1 MTEDGARRWTQP
13 LITASIAAI
22 ITANTMIG
30 PLLVGIAGDLGV
42 SVGQAGLLAAVTALP
57 QGLGSPVAGLLSDR
71 FGRRPLIVLSLAGL
85 GALSLA
91 AAAAPTFSALVVIR
105 FAAGMVGSLAPTA
118 LMASI
123 GEIFPAAR
131 VARAMGWFNMGFS
144 AAAIAGVP
152 AMAAIAGAL
161 GWRWAFAAIGAVLV
175 LAAVGIRLGFP
186 VLPPRA
192 VAGSVLATYRA
203 LWSVRGLASILGA
216 NLVERSLFV
225 MVTIYLPPFLML
237 TYGLTA
243 ADVAPAIVVV
253 ALGSVGGNLLGGWLG
268 DRFHRLAIF
277 VLAQLTAGVLGL
289 AAFGAG
295 LALPLT
301 VVLGALLMLANAAS
315 RPAFLAYATDLVPSA
330 RGALFGLVALSNQT
344 GFIVGS
350 VVGAAVIGGERR
362 AGLAIAAAGLGALA
376 ALLAL
381 PLLRRPAR

>member
-1 MTEDGARRWTQP
+1 MTDDGPRPWTQP

-30 PLLVGIAGDLGV
+30 PLLVGIADDLGV

-57 QGLGSPVAGLLSDR
+57 QGLGSPVAGILSDR

-91 AAAAPTFSALVVIR
+91 AAAAPTFAMLAAIR
-105 FAAGMVGSLAPTA
+105 FGAGMVGSLAPTG

-123 GEIFPAAR
+123 GEIFPAPR

-152 AMAAIAGAL
+152 LMAAIGGAL
-161 GWRWAFAAIGAVLV
+161 GWRWAFVAIGGVLL
-175 LAAVGIRLGFP
+175 LAALGTRLGFP
-186 VLPPRA
+186 SLPPGA
-192 VAGSVLATYRA
+192 APSGVLATYRA
-203 LWSVRGLASILGA
+203 LWRVRGLPSILGA

-237 TYGLTA
+237 GYGLTA

-253 ALGSVGGNLLGGWLG
+253 ALGSVGGNVLGGWLG
-268 DRFHRLAIF
+268 DRFHRLGIF
-277 VLAQLTAGVLGL
+277 VLAQLAAGLLGL
-289 AAFGAG
+289 AVFGAG

-301 VVLGALLMLANAAS
+301 VALAALLTLANAAS
-315 RPAFLAYATDLVPSA
+315 RPAFLAYATDLAPA
-330 RGALFGLVALSNQT
+330 GRGALFGLVALTNQT

-350 VVGAAVIGGERR
+350 VVGAAVIGGQRR
-362 AGLAIAAAGLGALA
+362 AGLALAAAGLGTFA
-376 ALLAL
+376 AVLAL
-381 PLLRRPAR
+381 PLLRRATR

>member
-1 MTEDGARRWTQP
+1 MTEDGPRPWTQP

-30 PLLVGIAGDLGV
+30 PLLVGIAADLGV
-42 SVGQAGLLAAVTALP
+42 TVGQAGLLAAVTALP
-57 QGLGSPVAGLLSDR
+57 QGLGSPVAGILSDR

-91 AAAAPTFSALVVIR
+91 AAAAPTFAALAVIR
-105 FAAGMVGSLAPTA
+105 FAAGMVGSLAPTG

-152 AMAAIAGAL
+152 LMAAIAGAL
-161 GWRWAFAAIGAVLV
+161 GWRWAFVAIGGVLL
-175 LAAVGIRLGFP
+175 LAALATRLGFP
-186 VLPPRA
+186 SLSPGAAP
-192 VAGSVLATYRA
+192 GSVLATYRA
-203 LWSVRGLASILGA
+203 LWQVRGLPSILGA

-225 MVTIYLPPFLML
+225 MVTIYFPPFLML
-237 TYGLTA
+237 GYGLTA

-253 ALGSVGGNLLGGWLG
+253 ALGSVGGNVLGGWLG
-268 DRFHRLAIF
+268 DRVHRLGVF
-277 VLAQLTAGVLGL
+277 VLAQLMAGLLGL
-289 AAFGAG
+289 AVFGAG

-301 VVLGALLMLANAAS
+301 VTLAALLTLANAAS
-315 RPAFLAYATDLVPSA
+315 RPAFLAYATELVPTG
-330 RGALFGLVALSNQT
+330 RGALFGLVALTNQT

-362 AGLAIAAAGLGALA
+362 AGLALAAAGLGTLA
-376 ALLAL
+376 AALAL

>member
-1 MTEDGARRWTQP
+1 MDDHPPRWTQP

-30 PLLVGIAGDLGV
+30 PLLVGIASDLGV

-91 AAAAPTFSALVVIR
+91 AAAAPSFAVLAVIR
-105 FAAGMVGSLAPTA
+105 FAAGMVGSLAPTGF
-118 LMASI
+118 MASI

-144 AAAIAGVP
+144 LAAIAGVP
-152 AMAAIAGAL
+152 LMAAIGGTL
-161 GWRWAFAAIGAVLV
+161 GWRWAFGAIGGVLL
-175 LAAVGIRLGFP
+175 LAALGTRLGFP
-186 VLPPRA
+186 ALPPGA
-192 VAGSVLATYRA
+192 APSSVLATYRA
-203 LWSVRGLASILGA
+203 LWSVRGLSSILAA

-225 MVTIYLPPFLML
+225 LVTIYLPPFLML
-237 TYGLTA
+237 AYGLTA
-243 ADVAPAIVVV
+243 AEVAPAIVVV

-277 VLAQLTAGVLGL
+277 VLAQLTAGLLGL
-289 AAFGAG
+289 AVFGAG
-295 LALPLT
+295 LALPLAIA
-301 VVLGALLMLANAAS
+301 LAALLTLSNAAS
-315 RPAFLAYATDLVPSA
+315 RPAFLAYATELVRSG
-330 RGALFGLVALSNQT
+330 RGALFGLVALTNQS

-350 VVGAAVIGGERR
+350 VVGAAVIGAERHV
-362 AGLAIAAAGLGALA
+362 GLALAAAGLGALA